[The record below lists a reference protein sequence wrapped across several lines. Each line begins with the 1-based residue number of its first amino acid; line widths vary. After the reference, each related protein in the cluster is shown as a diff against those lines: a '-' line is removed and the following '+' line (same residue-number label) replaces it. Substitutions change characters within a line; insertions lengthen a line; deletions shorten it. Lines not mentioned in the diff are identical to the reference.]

1 MNAIMPQQSIEENCL
16 TRWYIDTRQLSSTFS
31 SLPLLETLQ
40 PSDQVTV
47 KKFYHLADRHMSLAS
62 YLLKYYFIH
71 SACRIPWNEITIS
84 RTPEPHRRPCFL
96 PASQTR
102 PDGTPIPNVEF
113 NVSHQASLVTL
124 AGCIIPSSCPGL
136 GHADSRGKNTLITGY
151 TSPQPSSSPDPLAAP
166 QVGIDISCA
175 DEPSRRSRNPF
186 PTTPQALAS
195 FVDVFSEV
203 FSHREL
209 NVMKTI
215 PHWSPDSTTG
225 PTSLEGAIKSQVRLF
240 YAYWALK
247 EAYIKMTGEALLAP
261 WLRELE
267 FTNVTTPEIS
277 LPGSNL
283 PGLNGNNQSGQAI
296 SITTPSWS
304 ESYTGV
310 QTWLYGKKMEDLRIE
325 IVAFETDYFV
335 ATAARGAGLG
345 AGSQV
350 AGATDP
356 WRELEKI
363 DILKDI
369 APCAQGQCQCCLS
382 QQI

>member
-1 MNAIMPQQSIEENCL
+1 MPQQSIEENCL
-16 TRWYIDTRQLSSTFS
+16 TRWYIDTRQLTSTCS

-96 PASQTR
+96 PASPTR
-102 PDGTPIPNVEF
+102 PDGSPIPNVEF
-113 NVSHQASLVTL
+113 NISHQASLVAL
-124 AGCIIPSSCPGL
+124 AGTLLVS
-136 GHADSRGKNTLITGY
+136 GHADPGNTLITA
-151 TSPQPSSSPDPLAAP
+151 PQPSSSPDPLAPP

-175 DEPSRRSRNPF
+175 DEPSRRSRSSF

-203 FSHREL
+203 FSHREV
-209 NVMKTI
+209 NTMKTI

-267 FTNVTTPEIS
+267 FTNVTVPEI
-277 LPGSNL
+277 LPPASKP
-283 PGLNGNNQSGQAI
+283 PGLNEDNQSGQTT

-304 ESYTGV
+304 EPYTGV

-335 ATAARGAGLG
+335 ATAARGVGLG
-345 AGSQV
+345 AGSQA

-356 WRELEKI
+356 WRELKEI
-363 DILKDI
+363 DILEDI
-369 APCAQGQCQCCLS
+369 APCAQGQCGCCLN
-382 QQI
+382 